1 MKPIYL
7 DHAASTPV
15 HPEVA
20 SVMLKILTEQF
31 GNASSVHTFGRSAKK
46 IINGARDTIAASLGC
61 SPEEWVFTGGGTESD
76 NLALFGAA
84 AAAASSGK
92 GKHIITTM
100 IEHHAVLHTCD
111 ALEKEGFSIT
121 YLPVDSTG
129 LVSVD
134 EVKAALR
141 EDTVLISVMYANN
154 EIGTVQPI
162 EEIGELAAGKGILF
176 HVDAVQ
182 ALGMIPITL
191 REIPVDYM
199 SFSAHKINGPQ
210 GMGGLYVRRGA
221 PLHARLHGGLQE
233 RGRRAGTENLA
244 GAAGF
249 AKAVELAVQGLS
261 QKQADALMLRH
272 KLLEELDRLIGREN
286 YTINGNAGHFL
297 PNIVNLSFPGVRT
310 DVMLMNLDMESISAA
325 SGSACTSGSL
335 EISHVLKAMG
345 LSANLLESAIRFSM
359 GLGNTS
365 EEMEYVAQK
374 VETILKRLRNRD

>member
-20 SVMLKILTEQF
+20 GAMLTIMTEQF
-31 GNASSVHTFGRSAKK
+31 GNASSVHAVGRSAKK
-46 IINGARDTIAASLGC
+46 IINGARDFIAASLGC
-61 SPEEWVFTGGGTESD
+61 SPTEWVFTSGGTESD

-84 AAAASSGK
+84 VASSAK
-92 GKHIITTM
+92 GKHLITTSF
-100 IEHHAVLHTCD
+100 EHHAVLHACK
-111 ALEKEGFSIT
+111 ALEKEGYEVT

-129 LVSVD
+129 LVQIQD
-134 EVKAALR
+134 VKAALR
-141 EDTVLISVMYANN
+141 EDTVLISVMYVNN
-154 EIGTVQPI
+154 EVGTIQPI
-162 EEIGELAAGKGILF
+162 REIGELAAENGILF

-182 ALGMIPITL
+182 ALGSIPIVL
-191 REIPVDYM
+191 KDLPVDYM

-210 GMGGLYVRRGA
+210 GIGGLYVRKGA
-221 PLHARLHGGLQE
+221 PLESMLHGGLQE

-249 AKAVELAVQGLS
+249 AKAVELAVHGLPERHLHS
-261 QKQADALMLRH
+261 VALRS
-272 KLLEELDRLIGREN
+272 KLLEELDVRIGRES
-286 YTINGNAGHFL
+286 YTINGNTEYGL
-297 PNIVNLSFPGVRT
+297 PNILNLSFPEIRT
-310 DVMLMNLDMESISAA
+310 DVMLMNLDMEHISAS

-335 EISHVLKAMG
+335 EISHVLRAMD
-345 LSANLLESAIRFSM
+345 LPPKLLESAIRFST

-374 VETILKRLRNRD
+374 VETILKRLRNRH